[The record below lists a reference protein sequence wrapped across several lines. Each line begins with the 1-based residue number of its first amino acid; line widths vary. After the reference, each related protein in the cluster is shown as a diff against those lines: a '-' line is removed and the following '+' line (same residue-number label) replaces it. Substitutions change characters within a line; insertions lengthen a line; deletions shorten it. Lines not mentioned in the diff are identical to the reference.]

1 MTQKGANDA
10 EGEQVMP
17 KFLGLKHYALWE
29 FVYIADSTVAIL
41 STENL
46 KNFADQGPDFQ
57 KIIRFIT

>member
-29 FVYIADSTVAIL
+29 FVYIADSTQHIAN
-41 STENL
+41 TEH
-46 KNFADQGPDFQ
+46 
-57 KIIRFIT
+57 RES